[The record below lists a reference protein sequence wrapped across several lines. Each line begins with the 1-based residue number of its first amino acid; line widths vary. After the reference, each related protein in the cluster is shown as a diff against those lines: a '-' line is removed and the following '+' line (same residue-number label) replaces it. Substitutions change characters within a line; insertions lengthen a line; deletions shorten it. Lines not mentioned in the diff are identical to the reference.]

1 VQGALDALE
10 SQFGQLIDLS
20 RLEAGAL
27 KAERSRVALAPLFR
41 ALVAELRPQAE
52 LKGIRLVAV
61 ATRLAVDTDPTL
73 FARILR
79 KLVANA
85 VRYTR
90 SGGVVIGAR
99 RRGERVVVEVVD
111 TGTGIAPEH
120 RARIF
125 EEFFQVRAAGTASP
139 NGRGMGLGLAIVRR
153 LARLLGHEITVVSC
167 PGRGSRFGVVAP
179 RVTGVRVPLPRERA
193 GVASASGALSGA
205 TVAVVDDDAS
215 SVEAMR
221 TLFAAWGATV
231 AGGRDADDALAELA
245 HLERCPDLIVADL
258 RLERD
263 ASGLD
268 AVATLRHEMGTR
280 VPALVV
286 SGDTSLSAVQAVRN
300 AGLAL
305 LPKPVVPDAL
315 AAAAAALIAGGARA

>member
-1 VQGALDALE
+1 
-10 SQFGQLIDLS
+10 
-20 RLEAGAL
+20 
-27 KAERSRVALAPLFR
+27 
-41 ALVAELRPQAE
+41 
-52 LKGIRLVAV
+52 
-61 ATRLAVDTDPTL
+61 
-73 FARILR
+73 
-79 KLVANA
+79 
-85 VRYTR
+85 
-90 SGGVVIGAR
+90 
-99 RRGERVVVEVVD
+99 
-111 TGTGIAPEH
+111 
-120 RARIF
+120 
-125 EEFFQVRAAGTASP
+125 
-139 NGRGMGLGLAIVRR
+139 
-153 LARLLGHEITVVSC
+153 
-167 PGRGSRFGVVAP
+167 
-179 RVTGVRVPLPRERA
+179 
-193 GVASASGALSGA
+193 
-205 TVAVVDDDAS
+205 
-215 SVEAMR
+215 MR